1 MTGSPRPPAAFR
13 AASWFDDRFRIRGAS
28 ASLYCFPFA
37 GGTAGYYA
45 PWAERFHDAVELV
58 PVQLPG
64 RGPRMAEPGPTD
76 MAGLADEIAAVIARA
91 PTRPLLFG
99 HSMGAIIAFEVARR
113 LDRLG
118 SPAEF
123 LFVSG
128 RPAPPI
134 GRPESLV
141 STLPR
146 AEFVRVLRDYG
157 AASEEILA
165 HEELLDVLI
174 PMMRADFALIER
186 YGYTPGQAL
195 SCPVLAWCGDADP
208 DVRAEEM
215 RGWGEMTSERFEL
228 FVRPGGHFFLTDH
241 RAEVAVTIQQAVKV

>member
-1 MTGSPRPPAAFR
+1 MTESPRPPAGTR
-13 AASWFDDRFRIRGAS
+13 AGSWFDDRFRLGGAS

-45 PWAERFHDAVELV
+45 PWAPRFHDTVELV

-76 MAGLADEIAAVIARA
+76 MAELADEIAALIARA

-113 LDRLG
+113 LERLG
-118 SPAEF
+118 GPADF

-134 GRPESLV
+134 HRPRTRF

-146 AEFVRVLRDYG
+146 AEFVQVLRDYG

-165 HEELLDVLI
+165 HDELLDVLI
-174 PMMRADFALIER
+174 PMMRADFALIEG
-186 YGYTPGQAL
+186 YTYTPGPAL

-208 DVRAEEM
+208 EVEAEEM
-215 RGWGEMTSERFEL
+215 RRWGEMTSERFEL

-241 RAEVAVTIQQAVKV
+241 RAEVATTIQQSVTV